1 MSEEDKSGPA
11 LVSSRWPREIIEQY
25 KIWHRKTHPEYYEE
39 GIIVRLK
46 TRGMM
51 PVRMWLRDDER
62 ISLSDYR
69 RLYPRDRQR
78 LKPHQLPED
87 LSSRKK

>member
-1 MSEEDKSGPA
+1 MSEENKSGPA

-25 KIWHRKTHPEYYEE
+25 KIWHRKTCPYFYEKGE
-39 GIIVRLK
+39 ILYLK
-46 TRGMM
+46 SRGPSDVSMF
-51 PVRMWLRDDER
+51 LRENER

-69 RLYPRDRQR
+69 RLYPRDRQK

-87 LSSRKK
+87 LES

>member
-11 LVSSRWPREIIEQY
+11 LVSSRWRPEIIEQY
-25 KIWHRKTHPEYYEE
+25 KIWHRKKYPESYEKGE
-39 GIIVRLK
+39 ILWLK
-46 TRGMM
+46 SRGPSDVWMF
-51 PVRMWLRDDER
+51 LRENEK

-78 LKPHQLPED
+78 LKPHQLPEG
-87 LSSRKK
+87 LES